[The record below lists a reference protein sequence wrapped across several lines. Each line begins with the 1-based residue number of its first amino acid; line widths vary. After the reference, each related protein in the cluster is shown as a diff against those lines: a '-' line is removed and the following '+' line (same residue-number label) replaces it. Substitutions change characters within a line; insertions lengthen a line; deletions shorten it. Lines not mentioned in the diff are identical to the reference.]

1 MKVTAVLNA
10 SSRTSGAAVSGVK
23 GVIYGKELASQ
34 PIQIE
39 RSELEKVYANAG
51 QNTVVDVLI
60 DGTSTP
66 QKTLFQ
72 DIQVHPLTNK
82 IVHFDLH
89 AVSLKDKVHADVP
102 IEIVGETQIII
113 MNEGILTT
121 VQEMVE
127 VESEPMSIPESYV
140 IDISTLTDVN
150 DNVTVGDLP
159 ALEGVTILDPPEN
172 VLVKIDAIV
181 DQAAAIAEE
190 EAEDAAAAAET
201 GEAGEGEAEAGDT
214 PEGTIDTDETPAE

>member
-10 SSRTSGAAVSGVK
+10 TSRPSGQSVSGVK

-34 PIQIE
+34 AIQIE
-39 RSELEKVYANAG
+39 RSELEKVYASAG

-60 DGTSTP
+60 DGASTP

-72 DIQVHPLTNK
+72 DIQTHPLTNK
-82 IVHFDLH
+82 IIHFDLH
-89 AVSLKDKVHADVP
+89 AVSLKDMVHADVP
-102 IEIVGETQIII
+102 IEIIGETQIII

-127 VESEPMSIPESYV
+127 VESAPMSIPESYI
-140 IDISTLTDVN
+140 IDISTLTAVN

-190 EAEDAAAAAET
+190 EAEDAAAATEAA
-201 GEAGEGEAEAGDT
+201 GAGEGETEAGDT
-214 PEGTIDTDETPAE
+214 PEGATDTDATPAE